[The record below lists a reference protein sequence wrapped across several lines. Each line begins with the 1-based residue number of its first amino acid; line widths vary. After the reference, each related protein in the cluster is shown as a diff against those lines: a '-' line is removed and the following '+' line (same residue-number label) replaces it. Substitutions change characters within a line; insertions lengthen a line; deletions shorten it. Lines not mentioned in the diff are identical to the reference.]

1 MVVLINGEE
10 LDTRFSSPSV
20 ANGGTM
26 ASGNTDNDGAD
37 ET

>member
-1 MVVLINGEE
+1 VLTNGEE
-10 LDTRFSSPSV
+10 LDTLISSPSV

-26 ASGNTDNDGAD
+26 ASGKTDNDVAE